1 MYYDLNIPWP
11 QARTRAEEGKHKTQ
25 GGKKGGGSAGGSNV
39 ATTSATTLQDPL
51 ESLTEAQRE
60 SMRLMTLDLADCEL
74 KLATRS
80 SFGARVGHCNS
91 NYPFLCTVG
100 YSTIAFNSIVQTR
113 FDGTK
118 NANPFQPHPSG
129 LPRPPF
135 PELDP
140 RCGAASDFKGKTA
153 LRTLAQPL
161 VTQLSRM
168 TLVMSDETMGKHG
181 HGLVRHLRNLPFS
194 HSLFLNLTLHGF
206 IAQTSAHTNALL
218 SYDLLAV
225 RPTTEASFSA
235 ACLSLSEL
243 KPQSIDIISID
254 LAASARL
261 PFFLKRSTVG
271 AALSNGAVFEVCY
284 SPAVS
289 ASTGDQQG
297 QQDLLKARRNVIS
310 ATRDILRVT
319 NGRGV
324 IFSSGAADI
333 MGLRGPYDV
342 INLASI
348 FGLNAAAAKDAIS
361 STCRALL
368 LRAETRRTFRGVVAD
383 PVVGPSLH
391 AAAPSALQQTIS
403 SDPDPGAD
411 MVGITESTSAGKKR
425 KGPPSQDGENLAD
438 NDESALSHK
447 GDNSNGGRLSRTEVN
462 KGLSKKQKKKKRLS
476 S

>member
-1 MYYDLNIPWP
+1 MYYDLNIAWP
-11 QARTRAEEGKHKTQ
+11 QAHARPGDVKNK
-25 GGKKGGGSAGGSNV
+25 GSAGNKVGGGGGGGLGIAS
-39 ATTSATTLQDPL
+39 TSATTLADPL
-51 ESLTEAQRE
+51 EPLSETQRD
-60 SMRLMTLDLADCEL
+60 SMRAMTLDLADL
-74 KLATRS
+74 
-80 SFGARVGHCNS
+80 
-91 NYPFLCTVG
+91 G
-100 YSTIAFNSIVQTR
+100 YSTIAFNTVVPTR

-118 NANPFQPHPSG
+118 HANPFQPHPSG

-135 PELDP
+135 PDLDP
-140 RCGAASDFKGKTA
+140 RCNQASDLKGKKA
-153 LRTLAQPL
+153 VKSSSSHPK
-161 VTQLSRM
+161 VVQLSRM
-168 TLVMSDETMGKHG
+168 TLVMNDESMGKHG
-181 HGLVRHLRNLPFS
+181 HGLN
-194 HSLFLNLTLHGF
+194 
-206 IAQTSAHTNALL
+206 SAHTNALL
-218 SYDLLAV
+218 SYDLLSV
-225 RPTTEASFSA
+225 RPTSEATFST

-289 ASTGDQQG
+289 ASSADQHA

-342 INLASI
+342 INLAAI

-368 LRAETRRTFRGVVAD
+368 FRAETRRTFRGVVAR
-383 PVVGPSLH
+383 PTVAMAKEENTP
-391 AAAPSALQQTIS
+391 AAEPQAQVTVQERQPP
-403 SDPDPGAD
+403 DPDAD
-411 MVGITESTSAGKKR
+411 MTNGSNTSGKEMSK
-425 KGPPSQDGENLAD
+425 SQ
-438 NDESALSHK
+438 K
-447 GDNSNGGRLSRTEVN
+447 
-462 KGLSKKQKKKKRLS
+462 KKKKRLS
-476 S
+476 HPPS